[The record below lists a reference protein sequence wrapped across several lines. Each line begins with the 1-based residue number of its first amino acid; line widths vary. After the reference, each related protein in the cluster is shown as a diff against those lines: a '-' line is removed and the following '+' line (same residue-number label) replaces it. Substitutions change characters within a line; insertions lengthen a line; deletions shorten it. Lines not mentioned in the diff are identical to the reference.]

1 MKFILEFNPWKD
13 KLSNYEIED
22 LKDFCNGYLV
32 YLIDEGYFIKTHQ
45 NINLSSKNEFGI
57 TKITITNGMFPK
69 RYDFR
74 WEDVKDYMI
83 PFFVGLSKSYN
94 IKKISLLTIKD
105 RIDILIDETIIDDDM
120 IKYIDRSIKD
130 DYLIG
135 YIDINITTLK

>member
-1 MKFILEFNPWKD
+1 
-13 KLSNYEIED
+13 
-22 LKDFCNGYLV
+22 
-32 YLIDEGYFIKTHQ
+32 
-45 NINLSSKNEFGI
+45 
-57 TKITITNGMFPK
+57 MFPK

-83 PFFVGLSKSYN
+83 PFFFGLSKSYN

-105 RIDILIDETIIDDDM
+105 RIDILIDETIVDDEM

-130 DYLIG
+130 DDLIG

>member
-57 TKITITNGMFPK
+57 TKITITYGEFTK

-94 IKKISLLTIKD
+94 IKKISFLTIKD
-105 RIDILIDETIIDDDM
+105 RIDILIDETIVDDEM

>member
-22 LKDFCNGYLV
+22 LKDFCNGYLI

-45 NINLSSKNEFGI
+45 NINLSSKNLGI
-57 TKITITNGMFPK
+57 TKITITNGEVPN
-69 RYDFR
+69 FR

-94 IKKISLLTIKD
+94 IKKISFLTIRD
-105 RIDILIDETIIDDDM
+105 RINILIDGTIVDDEM

-135 YIDINITTLK
+135 FIDINIKTLK

>member
-32 YLIDEGYFIKTHQ
+32 YLIDEGYFIKTYQ

-57 TKITITNGMFPK
+57 TKITITNGTVPK
-69 RYDFR
+69 RYNFR

-105 RIDILIDETIIDDDM
+105 GIDILIDETIIDDDM
-120 IKYIDRSIKD
+120 IKYINRSIKD

-135 YIDINITTLK
+135 FIDINITTLK